1 MSIPHRQCKT
11 IFEREVHEYKIV
23 SIPHRQC
30 KTKLLMLT
38 SRKFIVCQFL
48 IGNVKHL
55 QENSRRKKDGKESVN
70 SS

>member
-30 KTKLLMLT
+30 KTFMPSFNLKELEKLVSIPHRQCKT
-38 SRKFIVCQFL
+38 NICQ
-48 IGNVKHL
+48 I
-55 QENSRRKKDGKESVN
+55 
-70 SS
+70 